1 MTGGV
6 GTARVGPNLA
16 ETLVQTVPSSG
27 VDAMAKNVDAL
38 AKNSVLP
45 MMIFFGLIG

>member
-6 GTARVGPNLA
+6 GGARLGPNLA
-16 ETLVQTVPSSG
+16 ETLRQAVPSSG